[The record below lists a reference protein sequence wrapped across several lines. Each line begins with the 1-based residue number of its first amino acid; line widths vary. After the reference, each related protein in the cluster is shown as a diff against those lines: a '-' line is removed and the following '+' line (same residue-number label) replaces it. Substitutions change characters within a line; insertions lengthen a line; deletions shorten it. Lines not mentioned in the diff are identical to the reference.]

1 MAGKSNYSVVG
12 FKYDDAD
19 SEREILFLN
28 KTNAALNEAEGR
40 LLEDPET
47 RARAVIAEVLFVED
61 TDGYSTLYYLNDA
74 AVRMCRDIGFPL
86 EILRTVPR
94 NEIPVNPG
102 IQWRRPYL
110 PKST

>member
-1 MAGKSNYSVVG
+1 MAVKGNYSVVG
-12 FKYDDAD
+12 FKYEDAD

-28 KTNAALNEAEGR
+28 KTNAALNDAESK
-40 LLEDPET
+40 LLEYPET
-47 RARAVIAEVLFVED
+47 RAHAVIAEVLFVED
-61 TDGYSTLYYLNDA
+61 TDGYSTIYYLNDG

-86 EILRTVPR
+86 EILETIPR

-110 PKST
+110 PKSA